1 MKQNIIILLAGLAA
15 GFAQAAPAEQP
26 TPAEAEA
33 AFKAQTLADLDA
45 KPESTHT
52 LLMRS
57 MVESMLKDLRV
68 TAVDDCQADEENATL
83 DCEVRY
89 QGRKLTGKPVAR
101 EQRMSFSRQD
111 GQWRILPPPKDA
123 DDEESGT
130 APSPQ

>member
-1 MKQNIIILLAGLAA
+1 MKQYIIMLFAGLTA
-15 GFAQAAPAEQP
+15 GFAQAAPTELP

-33 AFKAQTLADLDA
+33 AFKIQALAEFDA

-68 TAVDDCQADEENATL
+68 TAVSDCQNDEENATL

-89 QGRKLTGKPVAR
+89 QGRKLTGKPVER
-101 EQRMSFSRQD
+101 EQRMRFSRQD
-111 GQWRILPPPKDA
+111 GQWRIVPPPKDA
-123 DDEESGT
+123 DDEEAGAT
-130 APSPQ
+130 PSPQ